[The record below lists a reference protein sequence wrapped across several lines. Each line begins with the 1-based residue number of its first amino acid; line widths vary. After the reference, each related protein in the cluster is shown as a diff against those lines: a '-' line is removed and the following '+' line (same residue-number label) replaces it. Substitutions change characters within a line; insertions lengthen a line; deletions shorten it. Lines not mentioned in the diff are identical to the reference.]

1 MSQCARRR
9 RASRVSSPP
18 LPSPETCRSRSGY
31 PGRPVFRR
39 REFTLSRLFPPI
51 FQCSR
56 GSRAPLLLVRSTGLP
71 RASAPPGTPPP
82 TTLSRRPRSAAGRPT
97 SAGPSRPRLQPTPQR
112 TGPVSQ
118 AFFRARSPL
127 FVKETSFTFRSRD
140 SDRRDRLVS
149 CDADSDR
156 LRRRFRAGSAL
167 FAAGAQ
173 VSLQVPTNKL
183 YRSWYDGAYGY
194 VSAEPIVSIDKVYCE
209 AGENERVRER
219 QSGKE

>member
-39 REFTLSRLFPPI
+39 REFTLSRLFPPHLPML
-51 FQCSR
+51 SR
-56 GSRAPLLLVRSTGLP
+56 FSCTAASRQID
-71 RASAPPGTPPP
+71 GTPTCVGTTWHSSSYDSLETPEIGCWTPDVSGPLTPP
-82 TTLSRRPRSAAGRPT
+82 TPANTAANRARESG
-97 SAGPSRPRLQPTPQR
+97 
-112 TGPVSQ
+112 
-118 AFFRARSPL
+118 FFRARSPL